1 MVQPEQP
8 QPQRLPLF
16 FRLRTARTA
25 NTRIHA
31 KIKMSST
38 VPIFFPFS
46 ESGNHRRMQPAPSTG
61 SRASGLR
68 SGFAAV
74 LTPRCF
80 APLLRPA
87 PPCGALRASG
97 LRSGFAAVLTPR
109 CFAPLLRPAPPCGA
123 LRASG
128 LRSGFAAVL
137 TPRCFAPFVA
147 ARSTLRG
154 VAGFGAAE
162 RLRRCPHPS
171 VLRTLVAARSTLR
184 GVAGFG
190 AAERLR
196 RCPHPSVLRTL
207 VAARAIGISN
217 HSVFHPCGALNLI
230 AILQIC
236 RADLEISP
244 VPAAGPAGTPA
255 WPASTPAPSGRQ

>member
-8 QPQRLPLF
+8 QLQRLPLF

-46 ESGNHRRMQPAPSTG
+46 ESGNHRRMRPAPSTG

-80 APLLRPA
+80 AP
-87 PPCGALRASG
+87 
-97 LRSGFAAVLTPR
+97 
-109 CFAPLLRPAPPCGA
+109 
-123 LRASG
+123 
-128 LRSGFAAVL
+128 
-137 TPRCFAPFVA
+137 FVA
-147 ARSTLRG
+147 ARSTLRGVAGFGAAERLRRCPHPSVLRTLVTARSTLRG

-207 VAARAIGISN
+207 VTARAIGISN

-244 VPAAGPAGTPA
+244 VPAADPAGTPA

>member
-8 QPQRLPLF
+8 QLQRLPLF

-46 ESGNHRRMQPAPSTG
+46 ESGNHRRMRPAPSTG

-68 SGFAAV
+68 QSFQGW
-74 LTPRCF
+74 PRCF
-80 APLLRPA
+80 APLFRL
-87 PPCGALRASG
+87 
-97 LRSGFAAVLTPR
+97 
-109 CFAPLLRPAPPCGA
+109 APLRVASFGATERLRRCPHPSV
-123 LRASG
+123 LRT
-128 LRSGFAAVL
+128 L
-137 TPRCFAPFVA
+137 VA

-207 VAARAIGISN
+207 VTARAIGISN

>member
-46 ESGNHRRMQPAPSTG
+46 ESGNHRQMQPAPSAG
-61 SRASGLR
+61 SRASGMR
-68 SGFAAV
+68 QSFQGW
-74 LTPRCF
+74 PRCF
-80 APLLRPA
+80 APLFRL
-87 PPCGALRASG
+87 
-97 LRSGFAAVLTPR
+97 
-109 CFAPLLRPAPPCGA
+109 APLRV
-123 LRASG
+123 AS
-128 LRSGFAAVL
+128 
-137 TPRCFAPFVA
+137 
-147 ARSTLRG
+147 
-154 VAGFGAAE
+154 FGAAE

-171 VLRTLVAARSTLR
+171 VLRTLVTART
-184 GVAGFG
+184 
-190 AAERLR
+190 
-196 RCPHPSVLRTL
+196 
-207 VAARAIGISN
+207 IGISN

>member
-8 QPQRLPLF
+8 QLQRLPLF

-31 KIKMSST
+31 NIKMSST

-46 ESGNHRRMQPAPSTG
+46 ESGNHRRMRPAPSAG
-61 SRASGLR
+61 SRASGMR
-68 SGFAAV
+68 QSFQGW
-74 LTPRCF
+74 PRCF
-80 APLLRPA
+80 APLFRL
-87 PPCGALRASG
+87 
-97 LRSGFAAVLTPR
+97 
-109 CFAPLLRPAPPCGA
+109 APLR
-123 LRASG
+123 
-128 LRSGFAAVL
+128 
-137 TPRCFAPFVA
+137 
-147 ARSTLRG
+147 

-171 VLRTLVAARSTLR
+171 VLRTLVTARSTLR

>member
-8 QPQRLPLF
+8 QLQRLPLF

-46 ESGNHRRMQPAPSTG
+46 ESGNHRRMRPAPSTG

-68 SGFAAV
+68 QSFQGW
-74 LTPRCF
+74 PRCF
-80 APLLRPA
+80 APLFRL
-87 PPCGALRASG
+87 
-97 LRSGFAAVLTPR
+97 
-109 CFAPLLRPAPPCGA
+109 APLRV
-123 LRASG
+123 AS
-128 LRSGFAAVL
+128 
-137 TPRCFAPFVA
+137 
-147 ARSTLRG
+147 
-154 VAGFGAAE
+154 FGATE

>member
-46 ESGNHRRMQPAPSTG
+46 ESGNHRRMRPAPSTG

-68 SGFAAV
+68 QSFQGW
-74 LTPRCF
+74 PRCF
-80 APLLRPA
+80 APLFRL
-87 PPCGALRASG
+87 
-97 LRSGFAAVLTPR
+97 
-109 CFAPLLRPAPPCGA
+109 APLRV
-123 LRASG
+123 AS
-128 LRSGFAAVL
+128 
-137 TPRCFAPFVA
+137 
-147 ARSTLRG
+147 
-154 VAGFGAAE
+154 FGATE

-196 RCPHPSVLRTL
+196 RCPHPSVFRTL
-207 VAARAIGISN
+207 VTARAIGISN

>member
-61 SRASGLR
+61 SRASGMR
-68 SGFAAV
+68 QSFQGW
-74 LTPRCF
+74 PRCF
-80 APLLRPA
+80 APLFRL
-87 PPCGALRASG
+87 
-97 LRSGFAAVLTPR
+97 
-109 CFAPLLRPAPPCGA
+109 APLRV
-123 LRASG
+123 AS
-128 LRSGFAAVL
+128 
-137 TPRCFAPFVA
+137 
-147 ARSTLRG
+147 
-154 VAGFGAAE
+154 
-162 RLRRCPHPS
+162 
-171 VLRTLVAARSTLR
+171 
-184 GVAGFG
+184 FG

>member
-8 QPQRLPLF
+8 QLQRLPLF

-25 NTRIHA
+25 NTRILA

-46 ESGNHRRMQPAPSTG
+46 ESGNHRRMRPAPSTG
-61 SRASGLR
+61 S
-68 SGFAAV
+68 
-74 LTPRCF
+74 
-80 APLLRPA
+80 
-87 PPCGALRASG
+87 RASG

-171 VLRTLVAARSTLR
+171 VLRTLVAAR
-184 GVAGFG
+184 
-190 AAERLR
+190 
-196 RCPHPSVLRTL
+196 
-207 VAARAIGISN
+207 AIGISN

-244 VPAAGPAGTPA
+244 VPAADPAGTPA

>member
-8 QPQRLPLF
+8 QLQRLPLF

-46 ESGNHRRMQPAPSTG
+46 ESGNHRRMRPAPSAG
-61 SRASGLR
+61 SRASGMR
-68 SGFAAV
+68 QSFQGW
-74 LTPRCF
+74 PRCF
-80 APLLRPA
+80 APLFRL
-87 PPCGALRASG
+87 
-97 LRSGFAAVLTPR
+97 
-109 CFAPLLRPAPPCGA
+109 APLRV
-123 LRASG
+123 AS
-128 LRSGFAAVL
+128 
-137 TPRCFAPFVA
+137 
-147 ARSTLRG
+147 
-154 VAGFGAAE
+154 FGAAE

-171 VLRTLVAARSTLR
+171 VLRTLVTARSTLR

-196 RCPHPSVLRTL
+196 RYPHPSVLRTL
-207 VAARAIGISN
+207 VTARAIGISN

>member
-8 QPQRLPLF
+8 QLQRLPLF

-46 ESGNHRRMQPAPSTG
+46 ESGNHRRMRPAPSTG

-68 SGFAAV
+68 QSFQGW
-74 LTPRCF
+74 PRCF
-80 APLLRPA
+80 APLFRL
-87 PPCGALRASG
+87 
-97 LRSGFAAVLTPR
+97 
-109 CFAPLLRPAPPCGA
+109 APLRV
-123 LRASG
+123 AS
-128 LRSGFAAVL
+128 
-137 TPRCFAPFVA
+137 
-147 ARSTLRG
+147 
-154 VAGFGAAE
+154 FGATE

-196 RCPHPSVLRTL
+196 RCPHPPVLRTL